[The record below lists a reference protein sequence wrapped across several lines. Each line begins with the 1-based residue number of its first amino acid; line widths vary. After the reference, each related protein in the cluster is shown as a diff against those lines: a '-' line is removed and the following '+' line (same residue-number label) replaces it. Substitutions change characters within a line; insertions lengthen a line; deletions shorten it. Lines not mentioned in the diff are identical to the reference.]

1 MYCIGSEQFFIES
14 SRSSHIVWVLKVK
27 AFGGVVLVSVVD
39 NTSDLWGMDLRI
51 YHLMQEIFLC
61 DYCFFC

>member
-27 AFGGVVLVSVVD
+27 AFGGVVSVSSRQYFRSLGD
-39 NTSDLWGMDLRI
+39 GSS
-51 YHLMQEIFLC
+51 HLSSYAGNLSL
-61 DYCFFC
+61 